1 MLKLNQTIFQLS
13 AWSQDKKK
21 MLQTATKIHA
31 ERVKVKREN
40 PLARSVMMDSC
51 KGKMLKM

>member
-1 MLKLNQTIFQLS
+1 MLKLNQTIFQLC
-13 AWSQDKKK
+13 AWSQDKK
-21 MLQTATKIHA
+21 MLQTATKIHG